1 MKNSKRKMTAVAITL
16 VIMLSFGAIGFAA
29 ATGEPSQ
36 PSPTSSAPSQTSS
49 TSSAPSQTSS
59 ASSAPSADAS
69 AQQTEQSTPSAQPS
83 FLPEET
89 IPIKVDIVLNTPD
102 DVQKIGREEGYPA
115 DGTYA
120 LHADIDGKNA
130 DFASIA
136 NFSGSINGNGH
147 KIMNANIHG
156 SGLFE
161 VLSGSVSALNLE
173 NITVTGEK
181 TAGILAG
188 TITGEAK
195 IEDVFITGKITAN
208 ADGAIGG
215 VAGTIDGAAVFAR
228 VQVYA
233 DIQSESKTAGAFA
246 GTVLKSDKQSVFAD
260 CLWSNA
266 YGQDTAFGL

>member
-36 PSPTSSAPSQTSS
+36 PSPTSSAPSQPSP
-49 TSSAPSQTSS
+49 TSSAPSQTSPT
-59 ASSAPSADAS
+59 SSTPSADAS

-136 NFSGSINGNGH
+136 NFSGSIN
-147 KIMNANIHG
+147 
-156 SGLFE
+156 
-161 VLSGSVSALNLE
+161 
-173 NITVTGEK
+173 
-181 TAGILAG
+181 
-188 TITGEAK
+188 
-195 IEDVFITGKITAN
+195 
-208 ADGAIGG
+208 
-215 VAGTIDGAAVFAR
+215 
-228 VQVYA
+228 
-233 DIQSESKTAGAFA
+233 
-246 GTVLKSDKQSVFAD
+246 
-260 CLWSNA
+260 
-266 YGQDTAFGL
+266 